1 MTLDE
6 ALTQCPVIAI
16 LRGVRPDEVLDHAQ
30 ILFDAGLRAIEV
42 PLNSPEPLVSI
53 GRLAGA
59 FGETCLCGAG
69 TVLTSEDVDSVAEAG
84 GKLIV
89 SPNTDE
95 KIISRTLELGLWS
108 APGVGTATEA
118 FSAVRAGSKHLK
130 LFPAASY
137 GPNHIKQLKAVLPAD
152 VMVLAVGGVGPSDM
166 ETWWQA
172 GARGFGLGSEIYK
185 VGQSFEDTRQKAE
198 KVMKAISLLIT

>member
-1 MTLDE
+1 MTLDD

-16 LRGVRPDEVLDHAQ
+16 LRGVRPDEILDHAQ
-30 ILFDAGLRAIEV
+30 ILFEAGLRAIEV

-53 GRLAGA
+53 GKLASA
-59 FGETCLCGAG
+59 YGETCVCGAG
-69 TVLTSEDVDSVAEAG
+69 TVLTPEDVESVAEVG

-95 KIISRTLELGLWS
+95 IVISKTLELGLWS

-137 GPNHIKQLKAVLPAD
+137 GPNHIKQLKAVLPSD
-152 VMVLAVGGVGPSDM
+152 VMVLAVGGVGPSDI

-185 VGQSFEDTRQKAE
+185 AGQSLDETREKAAN
-198 KVMKAISLLIT
+198 VVKAVSLLTK

>member
-6 ALTQCPVIAI
+6 ALAQCPVIAI
-16 LRGVRPDEVLDHAQ
+16 LRGVCPDEVLDHAQ
-30 ILFDAGLRAIEV
+30 ILFEAGLRAIEV

-53 GRLAGA
+53 GKLAKV
-59 FGETCLCGAG
+59 FGEVCVCGAG
-69 TVLTSEDVDSVAEAG
+69 TVLTPAEVKSVANVG

-95 KIISRTLELGLWS
+95 KVIFETLGLGLWS

-118 FSAVRAGSKHLK
+118 FTAVHAGAKHLK

-137 GPNHIKQLKAVLPAD
+137 GPNHIKQLRAVLPAH
-152 VMVLAVGGVGPSDM
+152 VMVLAVGGVGPADM

-185 VGQSFEDTRQKAE
+185 VGQSLEETREKAS
-198 KVMKAISLLIT
+198 KVVKSISLLRT